1 MKPKGM
7 VMFHGAGGNKDHR
20 VLKLIEDT
28 VEIPVLRKNFDYRN
42 IGDRRPPPG
51 IPKLVDEVNQAC
63 VAFANELGISTS
75 SLLVGG
81 RSMGGRAASMAAA
94 SGLNIRGLVLLSYPL
109 HPVKKPEKLRVEHF
123 PNLQKPCLFIS
134 GDRDPFGSPT
144 TFAKYLQLI
153 KAPVT
158 MEWLEG
164 QNHDPKKTG
173 LVVEKLQDWI
183 LSLR

>member
-63 VAFANELGISTS
+63 VAFANELGIST
-75 SLLVGG
+75 
-81 RSMGGRAASMAAA
+81 
-94 SGLNIRGLVLLSYPL
+94 
-109 HPVKKPEKLRVEHF
+109 
-123 PNLQKPCLFIS
+123 
-134 GDRDPFGSPT
+134 
-144 TFAKYLQLI
+144 
-153 KAPVT
+153 
-158 MEWLEG
+158 
-164 QNHDPKKTG
+164 
-173 LVVEKLQDWI
+173 
-183 LSLR
+183 LSLIHI